1 LIATAAVLLSLA
13 QAAPAP
19 ATPPAPAA
27 DPGRITAE
35 RLVRARSEPHNWLT
49 YSGSY
54 DGQRH
59 APLAEID
66 TGNVARLQPAWIYQA
81 REFGK
86 AETSPIVID
95 GILYITERS
104 QAVTALDGRT
114 GRPLWSFARPRTS
127 RVPTCCGDVNRGLAA
142 LDDALYLATLDAHL
156 IALDRRTGGKRWDVT
171 VADFTSG
178 HSLTL
183 APLAVKD
190 KIIVGISGGE
200 FGVRGFIDAYDARTG
215 KRLWRFWTIPAPGEP
230 GHDSWPPGNAWKT
243 GGAPAWVTGSY
254 DPALNLLYWG
264 TGNPAPDYNGD
275 VRRGDNL
282 YTDCIVALDADT
294 GKLRWYF
301 QYTPHDMHDWDSNQV
316 PVLIDGEFPAGRPRK
331 LLAQANRNAF
341 FYLLDRQT
349 GEFLLGAPFARQ
361 SWAKGLDPRGRP
373 VRLPGTEPSD
383 AGTKVFPGLAGATNW
398 QSPTYSPQTRLFYVT
413 AREDYAQ
420 VFYKHAQEFRAGGK
434 FEGGAARDVEGSEH
448 FGVVKAIDP
457 LTARVRWEF
466 KLHAA
471 PTSGLLST
479 AGGLLFGGTREG
491 WFFALDARTGKPL
504 WRFQTGGTIW
514 ANPVSYTVDGRQ
526 QVAVA
531 AGHGLFVFAL
541 PQP

>member
-1 LIATAAVLLSLA
+1 LIALAALLLLA
-13 QAAPAP
+13 QTAAAPA
-19 ATPPAPAA
+19 AT
-27 DPGRITAE
+27 DDRERITPE
-35 RLVRARSEPHNWLT
+35 RLVRARTEPHNWLT
-49 YSGSY
+49 YSGTY

-59 APLAEID
+59 APLAQIH
-66 TGNVARLQPAWIYQA
+66 TGNVARLQPVWIYQA

-95 GILYITERS
+95 GVLYITERS

-114 GRPLWSFARPRTS
+114 GRPLWSFARPRST
-127 RVPTCCGDVNRGLAA
+127 RVPTCCGDVNRGLAV

-156 IALDRRTGGKRWDVT
+156 IALDRRSGKKRWDIT
-171 VADFTSG
+171 VADYTTG

-190 KIIVGISGGE
+190 KVIVGISGGE

-215 KRLWRFWTIPAPGEP
+215 KRVWRFWTVPGPGEP
-230 GHDSWPPGNAWKT
+230 GHDTWSGDSWKT

-275 VRRGDNL
+275 VRQGDNL
-282 YTDCIVALDADT
+282 YSDSLVALDADT
-294 GKLRWYF
+294 GKLRWHF

-316 PVLIDGEFPAGRPRK
+316 PVLIDAEYPAGRPRK

-349 GEFLLGAPFARQ
+349 GEYLLGAPYAKQ
-361 SWAKGLDPRGRP
+361 TWAKGLDAKGRP
-373 VRLPGTEPSD
+373 IRLPGTEPSE

-398 QSPTYSPQTRLFYVT
+398 QSPAYNPQARLMYVQ
-413 AREDYAQ
+413 AHEDYAQ
-420 VFYKHAQEFRAGGK
+420 VFYKHVQPFKPGGK
-434 FEGGAARDVEGSEH
+434 WEGGAARDVEGSEH

-457 LTARVRWEF
+457 LAGKIRWEF
-466 KLHAA
+466 KQHAP
-471 PTSGLLST
+471 PTGGLLST
-479 AGGLLFGGTREG
+479 GGGLVFGGSREG

-504 WRFQTGGTIW
+504 WRFQTGGPIW
-514 ANPVSYTVDGRQ
+514 ANPVSYAVDGRQ
-526 QVAVA
+526 QIAVA
-531 AGHGLFVFAL
+531 AGHALFVFAL
-541 PQP
+541 PPP